1 MAFQYETAPNNFASG
16 TEKSVTRY
24 LDLAGL
30 SAFWG
35 KVKTYVD
42 AADLNVFT
50 TLNKQSDDYNAAIRA
65 YIESLQINGVTVTS
79 TKTDGVGTSLSVTI
93 DGDDILVGGATTGGN
108 TESNYVASKVSDAI
122 HDLDKRSDAIEAKLA
137 EGVVSGLI
145 VDAEH
150 AEVADGAVL
159 GQGKNSTWVSVTEV
173 GTPGAT
179 ANDDAYA
186 TGDIKI
192 VVNDTAINTKFSEI
206 DQDIADLEA
215 NAGVTNIAVVDN
227 FMDHDKAADGDQNL
241 VSIVL
246 QGTKAT
252 KFGVKPDGMSEDDW
266 NAYKAKFGAQGRGDI
281 LISLDESVLDER
293 LDGID
298 ATVAAEVA
306 DRKED
311 VANLAGS
318 GYTAAAGATAGAWKK
333 TGENFDVKYRNIT
346 DLSARLADIDANLVT
361 KIEEGTSTEN
371 YVTLTVDST
380 PKEGSNDNAVTI
392 TVNDGA
398 LKQYTGD
405 LATNLVKLNET
416 KVNGHTLITA
426 VKPSDS
432 DVVTITK
439 TDVTLTTEDIRR
451 PSADGN
457 GAVLEDVLGGYD
469 AKMTALA
476 SATHFRGA
484 YGSID
489 AAKAAIKDQGDV
501 VIIGNKEYVYYD
513 PAVTDDDYQANGDF
527 KPTYVVDADCF
538 VELGDTEAETQ
549 RIGAIETWIN
559 TNIISVADMENST
572 YFEWTVPTYDAP
584 ANTPA
589 KKA

>member
-35 KVKTYVD
+35 KVKKYVD
-42 AADLNVFT
+42 DADYNVFT

-108 TESNYVASKVSDAI
+108 TESNYVTSKVSDAI

-150 AEVADGAVL
+150 AAVDDGAVY
-159 GQGKNSTWVSVTEV
+159 GEGKNSTWVSITEV

-179 ANDDAYA
+179 ADDDAYA

-227 FMDHDKAADGDQNL
+227 FMDHDGVTAGDQNL

-252 KFGVKPDGMSEDDW
+252 KFGVKPEGMSDDDW

-298 ATVAAEVA
+298 ATVAAEIA

-318 GYTAAAGATAGAWKK
+318 GYTAADGATAGAWKK

-451 PSADGN
+451 SSADGN
-457 GAVLEDVLGGYD
+457 GAVLEDVLEGYD

-484 YGSID
+484 YGSMD

-589 KKA
+589 KA